1 MANVD
6 ELLSSLIS
14 DIHTYTGKD
23 PLLPWLRAIRKVKD
37 TLPPKTLKEK
47 LPAFLQKCAHTFEL
61 DRRYRNDMRYLRIW
75 LHLMD
80 FVDDP
85 KTLLRTMEVNH
96 IGTKRCEFYQAYA
109 LYYEKSKKY
118 DEAEKMYHL
127 GVKNLAEPVD
137 KLQKSY
143 EQFLQR
149 MERKNNKRIQVH
161 QEAKGARRPLST
173 KSFPSLDNKTEGSK
187 SNGACCV
194 EGGVQKGPRIDNYA
208 AKGVADDKNVK
219 TKKDERK
226 RFHGDD
232 TVVVKFVD
240 TAMVGK
246 SEAEDACHH
255 GLVDPTINM
264 KEAMNAINS
273 MFREPL
279 ETVLLGR
286 KSHKNHPKEDPSTKN
301 EFEVFVD
308 ENMDHGIKPSGSL
321 SLQNRTEASQ
331 PHPEPLQIYVDDEEN
346 SETSD
351 VNVNLFE
358 GSSTSSA
365 SQPNGF
371 VFLRPKDIPS
381 EKSSDMDADIGRN
394 SKFREDT
401 VVCRFVGSAILDEPE
416 VENVC
421 HHGLVDPTINL
432 KEAMDDINN
441 MFGKPIDFVRRRRTT
456 TKQEKAPQSNR
467 GNDFGGFSILVD
479 DEHPVQQVPQPPP
492 PKLQEKSK
500 ESDLFEPTML
510 TKEAIDD
517 INKMFNMPL
526 DF

>member
-1 MANVD
+1 MVNVD

-14 DIHTYTGKD
+14 DIHSYTDKD
-23 PLLPWLRAIRKVKD
+23 PLLPWLRAIRKIKD
-37 TLPPKTLKEK
+37 SLPPKTLMEK

-61 DRRYRNDMRYLRIW
+61 DRRYRNDTRYLRVW

-80 FVDDP
+80 FVNDP
-85 KTLLRTMEVNH
+85 KTLLRTMEVND

-109 LYYEKSKKY
+109 LYYEKSRKY
-118 DEAEKMYHL
+118 DEAERMYHL
-127 GVKNLAEPVD
+127 GVKNLAEPLD
-137 KLQKSY
+137 KLHKSY

-149 MERKNNKRIQVH
+149 MQQRKNSKKIQH
-161 QEAKGARRPLST
+161 QEAKAARRPLSS
-173 KSFPSLDNKTEGSK
+173 KSSLDNKTEGTK
-187 SNGACCV
+187 SNGACRV
-194 EGGVQKGPRIDNYA
+194 EGVRKDLQIQNYA
-208 AKGVADDKNVK
+208 AQDVADDKHLQTNK
-219 TKKDERK
+219 ECKK
-226 RFHGDD
+226 FGGDD

-279 ETVLLGR
+279 ETVPLGR
-286 KSHKNHPKEDPSTKN
+286 KSHKNHSKENHRTKN
-301 EFEVFVD
+301 EFEIFV
-308 ENMDHGIKPSGSL
+308 ENLDHGIKPSGSL
-321 SLQNRTEASQ
+321 SLQKRTEASQ
-331 PHPEPLQIYVDDEEN
+331 PHQEPLQIYIDDEEN
-346 SETSD
+346 SES
-351 VNVNLFE
+351 NNANISE
-358 GSSTSSA
+358 GGSISSA
-365 SQPNGF
+365 SQPDDF

-381 EKSSDMDADIGRN
+381 EKSSDMDADSSRN

-401 VVCRFVGSAILDEPE
+401 VVCRFVGSTILDEPE

-441 MFGKPIDFVRRRRTT
+441 MFGKPIDFVRKRRTI
-456 TKQEKAPQSNR
+456 KQEKAPQSSR
-467 GNDFGGFSILVD
+467 GNDFGGFSILAD
-479 DEHPVQQVPQPPP
+479 DHHVEQPVRPP
-492 PKLQEKSK
+492 PKLPGKSK
-500 ESDLFEPTML
+500 ESDLFEPTLL
-510 TKEAIDD
+510 TKEAMDD

>member
-14 DIHTYTGKD
+14 DVHAYTGKD

-61 DRRYRNDMRYLRIW
+61 DRRYRNDMRYLRVW

-85 KTLLRTMEVNH
+85 KTLLRTMETNH

-109 LYYEKSKKY
+109 LYYEKSKKS

-127 GVKNLAEPVD
+127 GVKNLAEPLD

-149 MERKNNKRIQVH
+149 MERKNNKRIQH
-161 QEAKGARRPLST
+161 QEAKASRRPLSL

-187 SNGACCV
+187 SNGVDCV
-194 EGGVQKGPRIDNYA
+194 EGVQKGPRIDNYA
-208 AKGVADDKNVK
+208 AKGVADDKNIK

-226 RFHGDD
+226 RFCGDD

-279 ETVLLGR
+279 ETVPLGK
-286 KSHKNHPKEDPSTKN
+286 KSHKNHSKEDRSTKN
-301 EFEVFVD
+301 EFEVLVD
-308 ENMDHGIKPSGSL
+308 ENLDNGIKPSGSL
-321 SLQNRTEASQ
+321 SLRNRTEASQ
-331 PHPEPLQIYVDDEEN
+331 PHQEPLQIYIDDEET

-351 VNVNLFE
+351 VNLFE
-358 GSSTSSA
+358 GGCTSSA

-371 VFLRPKDIPS
+371 VFLRSKDIPS
-381 EKSSDMDADIGRN
+381 KKSSDMDADSDRN

-441 MFGKPIDFVRRRRTT
+441 MFGKPIDFVRRRTT
-456 TKQEKAPQSNR
+456 TKQEKAHQSIR
-467 GNDFGGFSILVD
+467 GNDIGGFSILAD
-479 DEHPVQQVPQPPP
+479 DELQEQEVPPPPP
-492 PKLQEKSK
+492 PKLLGKSK
-500 ESDLFEPTML
+500 ESDLFEPTIL

>member
-1 MANVD
+1 MRCFSIP
-6 ELLSSLIS
+6 EIS
-14 DIHTYTGKD
+14 
-23 PLLPWLRAIRKVKD
+23 KVIFY
-37 TLPPKTLKEK
+37 LVF
-47 LPAFLQKCAHTFEL
+47 FL
-61 DRRYRNDMRYLRIW
+61 N
-75 LHLMD
+75 
-80 FVDDP
+80 
-85 KTLLRTMEVNH
+85 
-96 IGTKRCEFYQAYA
+96 
-109 LYYEKSKKY
+109 S
-118 DEAEKMYHL
+118 
-127 GVKNLAEPVD
+127 LAEPLD

-149 MERKNNKRIQVH
+149 MERKNNKRIQH
-161 QEAKGARRPLST
+161 QEAKASRRPLSL

-187 SNGACCV
+187 SNGVDCV
-194 EGGVQKGPRIDNYA
+194 EGVQKGPRIDNYA
-208 AKGVADDKNVK
+208 AKGVADDKNIK

-226 RFHGDD
+226 RFCGDD

-279 ETVLLGR
+279 ETVPLGK
-286 KSHKNHPKEDPSTKN
+286 KSHKNHSKEDRSTKN
-301 EFEVFVD
+301 EFEVLVD
-308 ENMDHGIKPSGSL
+308 ENLDNGIKPSGSL
-321 SLQNRTEASQ
+321 SLRNRTEASQ
-331 PHPEPLQIYVDDEEN
+331 PHQEPLQIYIDDEET

-351 VNVNLFE
+351 VNLFE
-358 GSSTSSA
+358 GGCTSSA

-371 VFLRPKDIPS
+371 VFLRSKDIPS
-381 EKSSDMDADIGRN
+381 KKSSDMDADSDRN

-441 MFGKPIDFVRRRRTT
+441 MFGKPIDFVRRRTT
-456 TKQEKAPQSNR
+456 TKQEKAHQSIR
-467 GNDFGGFSILVD
+467 GNDIGGFSILAD
-479 DEHPVQQVPQPPP
+479 DELQEQEVPPPPP
-492 PKLQEKSK
+492 PKLLGKSK
-500 ESDLFEPTML
+500 ESDLFEPTIL

>member
-1 MANVD
+1 
-6 ELLSSLIS
+6 
-14 DIHTYTGKD
+14 
-23 PLLPWLRAIRKVKD
+23 
-37 TLPPKTLKEK
+37 
-47 LPAFLQKCAHTFEL
+47 
-61 DRRYRNDMRYLRIW
+61 
-75 LHLMD
+75 MD

-149 MERKNNKRIQVH
+149 MERKNNKRIQH

-279 ETVLLGR
+279 ETVPLGR